1 MLELTFTQMYNR
13 SIQTTDNVNFCTGTL
28 CFGLF
33 HIKFI
38 RFTKLPSK
46 SRCKKYF
53 NTGRRTF
60 YRGIFYYFLCTLF
73 NTALSAAPQ
82 TALSQRMRGS
92 NPRTVV
98 TLAIRRSNHLAR
110 FPPLK
115 KKNLSPT
122 IFSMFSLLYQMPN
135 VGYLISPTYA
145 LILLVLTPAH
155 QCCNVQHWNGASFHV
170 LKRNK
175 SK

>member
-1 MLELTFTQMYNR
+1 MNTKLELTFTQKYNR
-13 SIQTTDNVNFCTGTL
+13 SIQTTDRGGPYNVNFCTL

-33 HIKFI
+33 HNKFI

-98 TLAIRRSNHLAR
+98 TLAIRRLNHLAR

-115 KKNLSPT
+115 KSNNIFNVLSPV
-122 IFSMFSLLYQMPN
+122 SD
-135 VGYLISPTYA
+135 A
-145 LILLVLTPAH
+145 
-155 QCCNVQHWNGASFHV
+155 
-170 LKRNK
+170 
-175 SK
+175 